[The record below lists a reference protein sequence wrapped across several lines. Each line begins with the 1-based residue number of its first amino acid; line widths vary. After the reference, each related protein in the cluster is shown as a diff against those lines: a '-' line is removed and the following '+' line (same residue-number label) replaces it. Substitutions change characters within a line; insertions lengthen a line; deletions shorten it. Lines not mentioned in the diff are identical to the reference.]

1 MVETQEAKNSNF
13 EKRVK
18 LLEELTRKHSEL
30 IEIEQAKTEAL
41 RTDVDKTQGVLSALK
56 SDFTSFRADT
66 NTRITNNKDDLQ
78 D

>member
-30 IEIEQAKTEAL
+30 IEIEQANTEAL

>member
-1 MVETQEAKNSNF
+1 M
-13 EKRVK
+13 
-18 LLEELTRKHSEL
+18 LEELTRKHSDQ
-30 IEIEQAKTEAL
+30 IEIEQANTEAL